1 MSRKIPNLELLGLD
15 TFDRG
20 AVNALG
26 RTFLTH
32 KLPEIFDVKI
42 RDVDEDIVEYG
53 DEDDPAILCTD
64 QYTIYDGIDEYD
76 EIIRL

>member
-26 RTFLTH
+26 RTFFTH
-32 KLPEIFDVKI
+32 KFPEIFCVKI
-42 RDVDEDIVEYG
+42 RGLIKKHNKLLSKFGLESIQEAYSMLG
-53 DEDDPAILCTD
+53 
-64 QYTIYDGIDEYD
+64 G
-76 EIIRL
+76 